1 MVITLCYDAISRN
14 VEGLGVSPFVMFTL
28 SATAIFPACVVL
40 LLLQDVIGRKAMASS
55 SLLVSGIFTASTG
68 VLIAIYQGSQGT
80 GYLDSCHAIMFLIL
94 TNIFRCIPFG
104 HFIRDWSFRCHCGI
118 QFGCP
123 VCNRIDPN
131 MRSRSRSSR
140 CPRGWICSHVFQL
153 LHSLFGM

>member
-68 VLIAIYQGSQGT
+68 ILIAIYQGSQGKKKDNQLNT
-80 GYLDSCHAIMFLIL
+80 ILDVIIYL
-94 TNIFRCIPFG
+94 N
-104 HFIRDWSFRCHCGI
+104 
-118 QFGCP
+118 
-123 VCNRIDPN
+123 V
-131 MRSRSRSSR
+131 
-140 CPRGWICSHVFQL
+140 
-153 LHSLFGM
+153 